1 VAGKWDE
8 KNEAH
13 VGGNQWQGGTGGS
26 DTAGLGGRGGPY
38 RLDRGHKVHQ
48 VSDEAKAEVS
58 EEAKAA
64 ARRIAQNAFDHR
76 LKEIGMSGEDYA
88 TYHSFLE
95 PIKGDIANLRATLEA
110 VEFKTTERD
119 WIKRQTDGELDDS
132 RLVEGIA
139 GEKHVYKRRGVVNST
154 RSSSS
159 PKRRKRLR
167 FVVDCSGSMYRFN
180 GFDNRLNRCLQA
192 AALVMESLD
201 GMDEKFAYSIVGHSG
216 DSRCIA
222 LVDFGDPPKN
232 SKERLRVLQTMVAHA
247 QFTQSGDNTLGAI
260 QQAIKDVASY
270 DQGADDDADV
280 SSIVIAIS
288 DANLERYGISPR
300 ELGRA
305 MRPNGSAENT
315 KAFCIFIA
323 SFGDEAEELKRE
335 LPLGRGFVCMDSGEL
350 PGIVRN
356 ILTSEME

>member
-1 VAGKWDE
+1 MQSPILPTNIPFNA
-8 KNEAH
+8 
-13 VGGNQWQGGTGGS
+13 Q
-26 DTAGLGGRGGPY
+26 Y

-58 EEAKAA
+58 QEAKAA
-64 ARRIAQNAFDHR
+64 ARRIAQQELSDR
-76 LKEIGMSGEDYA
+76 LRKIGMSGEDYE
-88 TYHSFLE
+88 TYNSFLE
-95 PIKGDIANLRATLEA
+95 PIKGDIANLRATLET
-110 VEFKTTERD
+110 VEFKITERN
-119 WIKRQTDGELDDS
+119 WVKRQTDGELDDS

-139 GEKHVYKRRGVVNST
+139 GEKNVYKRRGLIAPT
-154 RSSSS
+154 YSSG
-159 PKRRKRLR
+159 PPRRQKRLR

-180 GFDNRLNRCLQA
+180 SYDNRLNRCLQA

-201 GMDEKFAYSIVGHSG
+201 GMNDKFDYSIVGHSG
-216 DSRCIA
+216 DSRCIE
-222 LVDFGDPPKN
+222 LVNFGDPPKN
-232 SKERLRVLQTMVAHA
+232 SKERLRILQTMVAHT

-260 QQAIKDVASY
+260 KQAIADVSSLGSVVG
-270 DQGADDDADV
+270 DNNDAMDV

-300 ELGRA
+300 ELARA
-305 MRPNGSAENT
+305 MCPPSNAAETT

-323 SFGDEAEELKRE
+323 SFGDEAEDIKRA
-335 LPLGRGFVCMDSGEL
+335 LPLGRGFVCMDSGDL